1 MGAYIIRRIIAVVPV
16 MLVVTVFVFL
26 VLRLGSADPAAVIAG
41 EYATDETIAR
51 IRDQLGL
58 NEPIYIQFLIWI
70 KQLFNGDL
78 GVSIFSQL
86 PVRTL
91 ILQRLEPSFA
101 LGVTTLGFAVV
112 VAVPLGVIAA
122 WKAGSI
128 IDRFVM
134 LFSVIGFSLPIFV
147 VGYLLISWLALGL
160 RILPVQGYKPIS
172 DGIVPF
178 LQHITLPTMALSTL
192 FIALFARI
200 TRASMLE
207 VLGQDYIR
215 TAEAKGLGKA
225 VVLFRHALKNAAVP
239 IVTVIG
245 VAFGLLMSGVVVT
258 ETVFAIPG
266 VGRLTA
272 DAIFQRDYPVIQG
285 VMLFFSGVFVLVNL
299 LVDIAYTYLDP
310 RIRY

>member
-1 MGAYIIRRIIAVVPV
+1 MISYILRRIIAVVPV
-16 MLVVTVFVFL
+16 MMVVAVFVFL
-26 VLRLGSADPAAVIAG
+26 VLRLGSADPAAVMAG

-51 IRDQLGL
+51 IREKLGL
-58 NEPIYIQFLIWI
+58 NEPIYVQFLIWV
-70 KQLFNGDL
+70 KQLLQGDL
-78 GVSIFSQL
+78 GVSIFSQI

-91 ILQRLEPSFA
+91 IFQRIEPSLA
-101 LGVTTLGFAVV
+101 LGVTTLGFAVL

-122 WKAGSI
+122 WKAGTL

-134 LFSVIGFSLPIFV
+134 LFSVIGFSLPVFV
-147 VGYLLISWLALGL
+147 VGYLLISSLSLGL
-160 RILPVQGYKPIS
+160 RILPVQGYKPLS
-172 DGIVPF
+172 DGLVPF
-178 LQHITLPTMALSTL
+178 LQHIALPTLALSTL

-200 TRASMLE
+200 TRAAMLE
-207 VLGQDYIR
+207 VLSQDYIR
-215 TAEAKGLGKA
+215 TAEAKGLGKT
-225 VVLFRHALKNAAVP
+225 VILFRHALKNAAVP

-245 VAFGLLMSGVVVT
+245 VAFGLLISGVVVT

-285 VMLFFSGVFVLVNL
+285 VMLFFSAIFVFVNL